1 MQVVMESMKYILGSG
16 SPRRRE
22 LLGMILPEFTVLP
35 SRFDEESIQRE
46 GMTPCE
52 IVCTLSREKAREV
65 FERYRAENPQEE
77 ICVIGG
83 DTIVISPDGEVMGK
97 PSSRADAARMLRQL
111 SGCTHQVMTA
121 VTVMAQSVGQTLE
134 RVFPVQTDVTF
145 YPLSDHEIERYLDTG
160 EPFDK
165 AGSYGIQGYGGLLV
179 ERIAGDYNNVVGL
192 PVARLMRELREMDLL
207 PES

>member
-1 MQVVMESMKYILGSG
+1 
-16 SPRRRE
+16 
-22 LLGMILPEFTVLP
+22 MILPEFTVLP

-46 GMTPCE
+46 GMTPCGNRLHPFE
-52 IVCTLSREKAREV
+52 GKGAGGNLSG
-65 FERYRAENPQEE
+65 YRAENPQEE

>member
-1 MQVVMESMKYILGSG
+1 MQVVIESMKYILGSG

-35 SRFDEESIQRE
+35 SRFDEESIRRE

-65 FERYRAENPQEE
+65 FERYCAENPQEE

-97 PSSRADAARMLRQL
+97 PSSRADAARMLRRL

-121 VTVMAQSVGQTLE
+121 VTVMAQSAGQTLE
-134 RVFPVQTDVTF
+134 QVFPVQTDVTF

-192 PVARLMRELREMDLL
+192 PVARLMRELREMGLL
-207 PES
+207 PQD

>member
-97 PSSRADAARMLRQL
+97 PSSRADAARMLKQL

-207 PES
+207 PGS

>member
-1 MQVVMESMKYILGSG
+1 
-16 SPRRRE
+16 
-22 LLGMILPEFTVLP
+22 MILPEFTVLP

-97 PSSRADAARMLRQL
+97 PSSRADAARMLKQL

-145 YPLSDHEIERYLDTG
+145 YPLSDSEIERYLDTG

-192 PVARLMRELREMDLL
+192 PVARLMRELREMGLL

>member
-192 PVARLMRELREMDLL
+192 PVARLMRELREMGLL

>member
-97 PSSRADAARMLRQL
+97 PSSRADAARMLKQL

-145 YPLSDHEIERYLDTG
+145 YPISDHEIERYLDTG

>member
-97 PSSRADAARMLRQL
+97 PSSRADAARMLKQL

>member
-52 IVCTLSREKAREV
+52 VVCTLSREKAREV

-97 PSSRADAARMLRQL
+97 PSSRADAARMLKQL

-134 RVFPVQTDVTF
+134 RVFTVQTDVTF
-145 YPLSDHEIERYLDTG
+145 YPLSDSEIERYLDTG

-192 PVARLMRELREMDLL
+192 PVARLMRELREMGLL

>member
-207 PES
+207 PGS

>member
-97 PSSRADAARMLRQL
+97 PSSRADAARMLKQL

-192 PVARLMRELREMDLL
+192 PVARLMRELREMGLL

>member
-1 MQVVMESMKYILGSG
+1 MESMKYILGSG

>member
-1 MQVVMESMKYILGSG
+1 MQVVMESMKYILGSS

-97 PSSRADAARMLRQL
+97 PSSRADAARMLKQL

-192 PVARLMRELREMDLL
+192 PVARLMRELREMGLL

>member
-145 YPLSDHEIERYLDTG
+145 YPLSDSEIERYLDTG

-192 PVARLMRELREMDLL
+192 PVARLMRELREMGLL

>member
-134 RVFPVQTDVTF
+134 RVFLVQTDVTF

>member
-97 PSSRADAARMLRQL
+97 PSSRADAARMLKQL

-145 YPLSDHEIERYLDTG
+145 YPLNDHEIERYLDTG

-192 PVARLMRELREMDLL
+192 PVARLMRELREMGLL

>member
-83 DTIVISPDGEVMGK
+83 DTIVISADGEVMGK
-97 PSSRADAARMLRQL
+97 PSSRADAARMLKQL

-145 YPLSDHEIERYLDTG
+145 YPLNDHEIERYLDTG

-192 PVARLMRELREMDLL
+192 PVARLMRELREMGLL

>member
-1 MQVVMESMKYILGSG
+1 MESMKYILGSG

-97 PSSRADAARMLRQL
+97 PSSRADAARMLKQL

-145 YPLSDHEIERYLDTG
+145 YPLSDSEIERYLDTG

-192 PVARLMRELREMDLL
+192 PVARLMRELREMGLL

>member
-1 MQVVMESMKYILGSG
+1 
-16 SPRRRE
+16 
-22 LLGMILPEFTVLP
+22 MILPEFTVLP

-97 PSSRADAARMLRQL
+97 PSSRADAARMLKQL

-145 YPLSDHEIERYLDTG
+145 YPLSDSEIERYLDTG

-192 PVARLMRELREMDLL
+192 PVARLMRELREMGLL
-207 PES
+207 PEAERVWNSHKGRYRNVFYKRYRY

>member
-46 GMTPCE
+46 EMTPCE

-145 YPLSDHEIERYLDTG
+145 YPLNDHEIERYLDTG

-192 PVARLMRELREMDLL
+192 PVARLMRELREMGLL